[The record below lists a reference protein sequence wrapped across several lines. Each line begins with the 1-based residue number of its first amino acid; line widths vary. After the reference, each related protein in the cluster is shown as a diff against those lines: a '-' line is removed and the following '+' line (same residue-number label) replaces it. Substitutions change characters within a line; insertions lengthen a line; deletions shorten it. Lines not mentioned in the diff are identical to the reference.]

1 MFVGTIL
8 SYLLAKERKSYIQI
22 MEEIEILP
30 PKVDSESVAILKEV
44 NKASRAL
51 GQLKGEVSKI
61 PNSQILLD
69 TLTLQEA
76 KDSNEIENIVTTD
89 DEKYMLSAE
98 EIAFIESMIKPMV

>member
-44 NKASRAL
+44 NGFTCIRAVKRR
-51 GQLKGEVSKI
+51 G
-61 PNSQILLD
+61 
-69 TLTLQEA
+69 
-76 KDSNEIENIVTTD
+76 
-89 DEKYMLSAE
+89 
-98 EIAFIESMIKPMV
+98 F